1 MPTSQSLYEFV
12 TKVLN
17 PLIKNKSVHCC
28 EMFAIHYVCYWEL
41 SRYQSFILKCKPQIL
56 SVKPNSKY
64 FSTIIPF
71 LLLPC
76 SIQSTI
82 LFHAVGVWHK
92 NYDTEN
98 STDLLCIML
107 LNPVSNINSKSKE
120 RKRNIQKIHPF

>member
-1 MPTSQSLYEFV
+1 M
-12 TKVLN
+12 
-17 PLIKNKSVHCC
+17 IKNKSVHCC
-28 EMFAIHYVCYWEL
+28 EMFAIHHVCYWEL

-64 FSTIIPF
+64 FATIIPF
-71 LLLPC
+71 LHLPC

-82 LFHAVGVWHK
+82 LFHAVGAWHK

-107 LNPVSNINSKSKE
+107 LNKGKE
-120 RKRNIQKIHPF
+120 IFKRFTRCNCCFKKFYEDEKNGFYLKWHSQQV